1 MTVQELYPQ
10 IKHFPFVIVDFD
22 GTIIPSYDRH
32 KYMYRDVDELGAKND
47 ILYVY
52 LSVEA

>member
-1 MTVQELYPQ
+1 MTVQELYPY
-10 IKHFPFVIVDFD
+10 IKQLPFVLVEMD

-32 KYMYRDVDELGAKND
+32 KFMFRDVDELGAKND

-52 LSVEA
+52 LSVEV